1 MESIIELYDK
11 RDVRK
16 NIFLNV
22 LDLYVRPAYI
32 VFFFF
37 LVEESRAYTV
47 FSIYTYIHGQVR
59 YNVGA

>member
-1 MESIIELYDK
+1 MESIIELYDT
-11 RDVRK
+11 REVRK

-32 VFFFF
+32 VFFFW
-37 LVEESRAYTV
+37 LKRAARLY
-47 FSIYTYIHGQVR
+47 SIYTYIHGQVR